1 MEIFDVAIIGGGPA
15 GSSCAAFCAFAGL
28 RTLVLERERF
38 PREKVCG
45 DCLNPSCWPVLEHL
59 GLTQR
64 VCNLPHSKLTSVEF
78 IAIDG
83 HKVIVDLPNGEDREL
98 SIKRSLF
105 DDLLLKRACELGV
118 YVREDTTVT
127 ALSHSSAEKASSH
140 GPVARLVLDAPP
152 GGGYKVFQ
160 PGWKIETNS
169 GENFLAQVLVGA
181 DGRNSTVARLRN
193 LLPRPARERVA
204 LQAHIPL
211 PRNFG
216 KRIVLQF
223 LREGYS
229 GQAPVNE
236 TELNLCL
243 VGRPPTISR
252 LRQWAQR
259 HFQIRADQPWRTITP
274 LTRAPVPCAHE
285 NLLFIGD
292 AARVVEPFTGEGIY
306 YALRSGE
313 LAAKAIAKIII
324 GKDRQ
329 LALREFARAA
339 AEMYRGRLWINRLAR
354 AAVLSPRIGS
364 LFVRAARINPS
375 ILELL
380 TAKIVCRKNDEIRM
394 TNDESMSKP
403 E

>member
-1 MEIFDVAIIGGGPA
+1 METFDVAIIGGGPA

-45 DCLNPSCWPVLEHL
+45 DCLNPSCWPVLERL
-59 GLTQR
+59 GLTQL
-64 VCNLPHSKLTSVEF
+64 VWDLPHSKLTSVEF
-78 IAIDG
+78 IATDG
-83 HKVIVDLPNGEDREL
+83 HKVIVDLPTGEDCEL

-105 DDLLLKRACELGV
+105 DDLLLKRACDLGV
-118 YVREDTTVT
+118 HVREETTVT
-127 ALSHSSAEKASSH
+127 ALSQSSAEKASSH
-140 GPVARLVLDAPP
+140 GPVARLVLDAPQ

-169 GENFLAQVLVGA
+169 GESFLAQVLVGA

-193 LLPRPARERVA
+193 FLPRPARERVA

-211 PRNFG
+211 PRDFG

-243 VGRPPTISR
+243 VGTPPSISR
-252 LRQWAQR
+252 LRQWAQS
-259 HFQIRADQPWRTITP
+259 HFEIAANQPWRTITP
-274 LTRAPVPCAHE
+274 LTRAPVPCTHE

-313 LAAKAIAKIII
+313 LAAGAIAKIVK

-329 LALREFARAA
+329 LALREFARDC

-354 AAVLSPRIGS
+354 AAVLSPRLASFFIQAARVEPIFGS
-364 LFVRAARINPS
+364 L
-375 ILELL
+375 
-380 TAKIVCRKNDEIRM
+380 TTKIATPKL
-394 TNDESMSKP
+394 
-403 E
+403 